1 MRIEPEIRRDAIL
14 DIASEIFLERGY
26 AGTSMTVIAHAV
38 GGSKGTLYKY
48 FSSKKDVFA
57 AIVLKLIS
65 DQFKPAVARVAEDA
79 SINCRLLQLARCH
92 LTLALSPRTAAIRR
106 LILSEASRHP
116 ELGVLFFE
124 IGLNWGQSEIIEV
137 LRLSMKKQELC
148 GADATT
154 AALHF
159 RALCEAGIAERYY
172 WTSGEVLSEDDIH
185 RAASI
190 GVRTFLAAY
199 GKE

>member
-1 MRIEPEIRRDAIL
+1 MRIEPEVRRDAIL
-14 DIASEIFLERGY
+14 NIASEIFLERGY
-26 AGTSMTVIAHAV
+26 AGTSMAVIANAV

-48 FSSKKDVFA
+48 FSSKKDIFA
-57 AIVLKLIS
+57 ALVVKLIS
-65 DQFKPAVARVAEDA
+65 DQFKPIIASVVEDT
-79 SINCRLLQLARCH
+79 SINCRLLQLARRH
-92 LTLALSPRTAAIRR
+92 LTLALSPRTSAIRR
-106 LILSEASRHP
+106 LVLSEANRHP
-116 ELGVLFFE
+116 ELGALFFE
-124 IGLNWGQSEIIEV
+124 IGLNWGHSEIIEV
-137 LRLSMKKQELC
+137 LKLSMKKQELC
-148 GADATT
+148 EADAAT

-172 WTSGEVLSEDDIH
+172 WTSGEVMSEDDIH